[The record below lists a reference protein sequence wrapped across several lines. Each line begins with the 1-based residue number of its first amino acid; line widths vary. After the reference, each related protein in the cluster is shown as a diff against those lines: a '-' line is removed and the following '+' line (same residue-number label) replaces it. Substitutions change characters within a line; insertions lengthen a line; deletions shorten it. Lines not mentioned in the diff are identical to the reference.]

1 MFILVKYFPITWQ
14 KLLLSFK
21 YYVFVWFIFEIIFE
35 ITSGDLYFELVKKS
49 GPGLYEFITFPPVI
63 NIEVFNAV
71 SLAINGKKAIK
82 DILYVLFRELER
94 LRVVVYYVFFFP
106 IRKTYKKINYK
117 PNYL

>member
-1 MFILVKYFPITWQ
+1 M
-14 KLLLSFK
+14 
-21 YYVFVWFIFEIIFE
+21 FVWLIFEIIFE